1 MRFAQLV
8 KAHGRRY
15 RHTVIALDGVTHMA
29 SRITSDVTIEYRS
42 VLFDKRKG
50 LANLPLFRATLS
62 AIAPDT
68 LITYNWGA
76 IEWALANRFGKRR
89 RHVHIEDGFGPE
101 EADRQLLR
109 RIWVRRLALSGRHT
123 TIALPSRVLQK
134 LALETWRLPASHV
147 RYVPNGID
155 CERFWVD
162 VASRS
167 ARSGPLVFGTLATLR
182 KEKNLARLITLF
194 DAIAARVPQNS
205 PRLLIVGDGPERA
218 ALESLARRT
227 SYSEQIQFAG
237 GTQKPEEWYPQMDIF
252 ALTSDT
258 EQMPFSVLEAMAAGL
273 PVVSTAVGDVA
284 SLVSAPN
291 APMIVNPADDDAYCR
306 AATTLLGDRALR
318 VELGLANQRKAHQE
332 FDEKLMA
339 TRYSELFG

>member
-15 RHTVIALDGVTHMA
+15 RHTVIALDGVTDMA
-29 SRITSDVTIEYRS
+29 SRIASDATIEYRS
-42 VLFDKRKG
+42 VPFDKRKG
-50 LANLPLFRATLS
+50 LANLPLFRAALS

-76 IEWALANRFGKRR
+76 IEWALANRFGGRR

-101 EADRQLLR
+101 EAHRQLLR
-109 RIWVRRLALSGRHT
+109 RVWVRRIALSGRHT
-123 TIALPSRVLQK
+123 VIALPSRVLEK
-134 LALETWRLPASHV
+134 LALETWRLPAGHV

-155 CERFWVD
+155 CERFSVD

-167 ARSGPLVFGTLATLR
+167 ARSGPLVIGTLATLR
-182 KEKNLARLITLF
+182 KEKNLARLVTLF
-194 DAIAARVPQNS
+194 DAIAEHVPQNS
-205 PRLLIVGDGPERA
+205 PRLLIVGDGPQRA
-218 ALESLARRT
+218 ALEALAQRT
-227 SYSEQIQFAG
+227 RHPEQIRFAG

-291 APMIVNPADDDAYCR
+291 VAMIVNPADDDAYCR
-306 AATTLLGDRALR
+306 AAMTLLGDRALR
-318 VELGLANQRKAHQE
+318 EELGLANQRKARQE

-339 TRYSELFG
+339 TRYAELFG